1 MGELKW
7 HELDD
12 AALAKLDRIAAGWH
26 AREGAPCSRETAV
39 ERLIEVGAT
48 MAETGAR
55 LYGPRQLRAAAMT
68 NSCASYVLALVQLT
82 DLRPVVTGH
91 KTDDGAYLA
100 VRAAGSDDVLQQ
112 FPDADYRLVQ
122 TMLEGWGAASTPV
135 IEIPDTADE

>member
-26 AREGAPCSRETAV
+26 AKEGAPCSRETAV

-55 LYGPRQLRAAAMT
+55 LFWTGASLRAAAMT
-68 NSCASYVLALVQLT
+68 NSCG
-82 DLRPVVTGH
+82 RPTSWRW
-91 KTDDGAYLA
+91 Y
-100 VRAAGSDDVLQQ
+100 S
-112 FPDADYRLVQ
+112 
-122 TMLEGWGAASTPV
+122 
-135 IEIPDTADE
+135 